1 MRVVWLAGW
10 YPHTQNPLGG
20 NFIRRHFDAVCESAP
35 LGSSIELF
43 HLAPYFLGKAKPL
56 RLPNSR
62 SQEYIIPVVQF
73 SNMLRF
79 VNAII
84 YYAAALKLVW
94 QIRKRAPQLVHVHA
108 ADKIGVAAALLKTV
122 INCDLWLTEHWA
134 IFEQAVPDAFNL
146 RSRWFRSTYRFLW
159 NRVDTVASINETMYF
174 SMGRIFNSFPHL
186 HLFPNVL
193 DTVFDQ
199 DLLLNGVP
207 QRDSESY
214 RFLHISNFES
224 RKNVPSIVEAFV
236 RFKQVFPKSQLT
248 LIGGSLPASEL
259 LPDGVAVFG
268 GLPPKELIPFFRN
281 ATALILVSDAENA
294 PCVLLESLCYG
305 LPVIVTDVGGI
316 PEMCNPDNAVQIP
329 AFQTQEE
336 KAEKIAAAL
345 LDFQQKIQNFGS
357 MLIHKNAIQLYAPNR
372 VSRHLWLGYQNQ

>member
-10 YPHTQNPLGG
+10 YPHTQNPFGG
-20 NFIRRHFDAVCESAP
+20 NFIRRHFDAMCESAP
-35 LGSSIELF
+35 KGSSIELF
-43 HLAPYFLGKAKPL
+43 HLAPYFWGKAKPL

-62 SQEYIIPVVQF
+62 SQEHIIPVVQL
-73 SNMLRF
+73 SNMPRF

-84 YYAAALKLVW
+84 YYAAALKLSW

-108 ADKIGVAAALLKTV
+108 ADKIGIVAALLKTV
-122 INCDLWLTEHWA
+122 INRDLWLTEHWA

-146 RSRWFRSTYRFLW
+146 RSRWFRSSYRFLW
-159 NRVDTVASINETMYF
+159 NRVDTVASINEAIYL
-174 SMGRIFNSFPHL
+174 SMGRTLGSLPNL
-186 HLFPNVL
+186 HRFPNVL
-193 DTVFDQ
+193 DPVFEQ
-199 DLLLNGVP
+199 DLLLNEVSP
-207 QRDSESY
+207 RLTDSY

-236 RFKQVFPKSQLT
+236 RFKRVFPKSQLT
-248 LIGGSLPASEL
+248 LIGGTLSPSEA

-281 ATALILVSDAENA
+281 ATAFILVSDAENA

-316 PEMCNPDNAVQIP
+316 PEMCNADNAVQIP

-336 KAEKIAAAL
+336 KAEKIANAL
-345 LDFQQKIQNFGS
+345 LVFQQKIQNFDS
-357 MLIHKNAIQLYAPNR
+357 MQIHKNAMKLYAPNG
-372 VSRHLWLGYQNQ
+372 VSRQLWLGYQNQ